1 MPLLAKTLK
10 LNNVLLALPA
20 TSKKRVFEQAG
31 LLFENN
37 HGLESSAVYQA
48 LFERERLGS
57 TGLGYGIALPHG
69 RVKGLKEP
77 IAAFLRIPQAI
88 PFDAPDGQLVNQF
101 LILLVPE
108 TATQQHLDILAE
120 IAERLS
126 NEALR
131 IKLNQVA
138 DTKIVFNLLT
148 TGSL

>member
-10 LNNVLLALPA
+10 LNNVLVALPA